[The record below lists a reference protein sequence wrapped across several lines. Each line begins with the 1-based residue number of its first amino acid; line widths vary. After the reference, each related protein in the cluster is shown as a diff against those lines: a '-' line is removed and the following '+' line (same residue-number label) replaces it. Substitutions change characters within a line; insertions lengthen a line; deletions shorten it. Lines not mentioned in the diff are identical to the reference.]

1 MEYKYKST
9 TWNHQFFLVD
19 QVQNT
24 LEIPYSEIPCNK
36 ASLLRA
42 RHASP

>member
-1 MEYKYKST
+1 MHTSLTLANANIKS
-9 TWNHQFFLVD
+9 VII
-19 QVQNT
+19 NT
-24 LEIPYSEIPCNK
+24 LEILYNEIPCNK